1 MSSVQLNGTVKS
13 PKAPAAK
20 RDALTE
26 RTATETVARL
36 QRGVLRL
43 ALAYQG
49 QSASLDQQL
58 KELGGLVRSGRRD
71 SELQRLIDE
80 IVSTI
85 IGLGLQQVPPA
96 APSSAAAEQPDLLH
110 HFFEHLA
117 APAAVLAQITEVR
130 KRIAAR
136 GETSGL
142 LGEVEQAAATLSA
155 QLALAPDGQRFAESF
170 RQGLLDLLDRVPI
183 SRQLASAA
191 IQLRRAI
198 EAAATVEDV
207 RPCLNILADVVN
219 KMRDELQGELVRLT
233 EFLRVTARR
242 LVEFEQVMTRSSEL
256 HAGTTTDALQ
266 LSDTVGCSVRDLRA
280 EVRAADDLDEV
291 KALID
296 SKLTTIDRVLAQ
308 FVAAQISRASEA
320 GDVIERMNHRLK
332 DLEQQAAHLRDDL
345 EIQHARVLLD
355 PLTGVLNRAGYTETV
370 IKLFARWKRYGGAL
384 TLAVIDLDLF
394 KDIND
399 RYGHAA
405 GDRVLATVATKL
417 KEVLRESDVLC
428 RYGGEE
434 FVLLLPETTVTDAR
448 ALLEKLRLH
457 IEQCPFRHKD
467 TPVRVT
473 LSCGI
478 AQFHASDTVEPV
490 FERADQ
496 AMYRAKS
503 GGRNCVRTEPDA
515 PPPALPTLD

>member
-1 MSSVQLNGTVKS
+1 MSSVQLNGNVKS

-20 RDALTE
+20 RDALSD
-26 RTATETVARL
+26 RTAGETVARL
-36 QRGVLRL
+36 QRGILRL
-43 ALAYQG
+43 ALAYYG
-49 QSASLDQQL
+49 QNADLDHKL
-58 KELGGLVRSGRRD
+58 KELGGLVRSGRRE
-71 SELQRLIDE
+71 SELQQLIDA

-85 IGLGLQQVPPA
+85 VGLGLQQVPQTA
-96 APSSAAAEQPDLLH
+96 QSSATVEQPDLLH
-110 HFFEHLA
+110 HFFEHLT
-117 APAAVLAQITEVR
+117 APAAVLAQIAEVR

-136 GETSGL
+136 GETNGL
-142 LGEVEQAAATLSA
+142 LGEVEQAAATLSV

-170 RQGLLDLLDRVPI
+170 RLGLLDLLDRVPI
-183 SRQLASAA
+183 SRPLAPTAT
-191 IQLRRAI
+191 QLRRAI

-207 RPCLNILADVVN
+207 RPCLNILTDVVN

-233 EFLRVTARR
+233 EFLRATARR
-242 LVEFEQVMTRSSEL
+242 LVEFEQVITRSSEL
-256 HAGTTTDALQ
+256 HAGTTTAALQ
-266 LSDTVGCSVRDLRA
+266 LSDSIGISVRDLRA
-280 EVRAADDLDEV
+280 EVVAADDLDEV
-291 KALID
+291 KVLVD
-296 SKLTTIDRVLAQ
+296 SKLSTIDRGLAQ
-308 FVAAQISRASEA
+308 FVAAQTSRASEA
-320 GDVIERMNHRLK
+320 GEVIERMTHRLK

-345 EIQHARVLLD
+345 EVQHARVLID
-355 PLTGVLNRAGYTETV
+355 PLTGVLNRAGYNETV

-434 FVLLLPETTVTDAR
+434 FVLLLPETTVTDAQ

-457 IEQCPFRHKD
+457 IEHCPFRHKD

-473 LSCGI
+473 MSCGV

-490 FERADQ
+490 FERADE

-503 GGRNCVRTEPDA
+503 SGRNCVRTERDA
-515 PPPALPTLD
+515 PAPALPTLD